1 MTADPR
7 PGSIHPATG
16 EALDHVPWN
25 EPSEVAAVVERAR
38 AAQRGW
44 AATPLPERSRR
55 VLSLGRRIA
64 ERRDEVLV
72 ILGQEM
78 GRASA
83 DSLMSEVATIV
94 DYTKGAV
101 TVANQALAPEKVALS
116 PLTFPGKKAV
126 VEQVPRGVIG
136 IIEPWNYPLLQ
147 FHKALYPALLAGNG
161 VVLKPSEHTPRTALW
176 LARQCEDLFP
186 AGLVGIVVGG
196 GDVGAALV
204 EADIDGLVFTGS
216 VRTGKKV
223 AARAAERL
231 IPFSVEL
238 GGKDA
243 ALVLAD
249 CDLSRTVQGL
259 TWATM
264 HNAGQDCSAVER
276 IYVENAVADA
286 FVDKFTAAVERLRT
300 TPNEELDVPPLQNL
314 NQLRIVQAHVADA
327 VAKGATVRCG
337 GEATGAGYGYLPTVL
352 DHCDMGM
359 EVVTEETFGPVVAIV
374 RVQDV
379 DEAVDRANASRF
391 GLGGSVWT
399 SDLRRGEQVARRLEV
414 GLAHVN
420 THKFAGVI
428 PSIPWTGT
436 KETGTGIAA
445 SRHAYHTFARPR
457 TVIVDKNSDPEAFWL
472 PVSNELLEMGH
483 TLVEFQL
490 GSFMR
495 VFRLLGVLKKRV
507 AQVSGK

>member
-1 MTADPR
+1 MSADPR
-7 PGSIHPATG
+7 PGSVNPATG
-16 EALDHVPWN
+16 EALDDVPWN
-25 EPSEVAAVVERAR
+25 EPSEVAAVIERAR
-38 AAQRGW
+38 SAQRGW
-44 AATPLPERSRR
+44 AATPLAERSRR
-55 VLSLGRRIA
+55 VLDLGRRIA
-64 ERRDEVLV
+64 EQRHEVLALLD
-72 ILGQEM
+72 IEM

-83 DSLMSEVATIV
+83 DSLISEVATIV

-101 TVANQALAPEKVALS
+101 AVASQALS
-116 PLTFPGKKAV
+116 PERVSLSALTFPGKKAV

-147 FHKALYPALLAGNG
+147 FHKSIFPALLAGNG

-176 LARQCEDLFP
+176 LAKLCEDLFP

-196 GDVGAALV
+196 GAVGAALV
-204 EADIDGLVFTGS
+204 EGDIDGLVFTGS
-216 VRTGKKV
+216 VATGKKV

-243 ALVLAD
+243 AIVLAD
-249 CDLSRTVQGL
+249 CDLDRTVQGL
-259 TWATM
+259 VWASM

-276 IYVENAVADA
+276 IYVEDAVADA
-286 FVDKFTAAVERLRT
+286 FIDKFTASVERLRT
-300 TPNEELDVPPLQNL
+300 TPSEEVDVGPLQNI
-314 NQLRIVQAHVADA
+314 NQLRIVEAHVADA
-327 VAKGATVRCG
+327 VEKGATLRCG
-337 GEATGAGYGYLPTVL
+337 GKATGTGYGYLPTVL

-359 EVVTEETFGPVVAIV
+359 DVVTEETFGPVVAIV
-374 RVQDV
+374 RVANT
-379 DEAVDRANASRF
+379 DEAVSRANASRF

-399 SDLRRGEQVARRLEV
+399 RDLRRGEQIARRLEV

-457 TVIVDKNSDPEAFWL
+457 TVIVDKNSAPEAFWL
-472 PVSNELLEMGH
+472 PVSSELLDMGH
-483 TLVEFQL
+483 TLAEFQL
-490 GSFMR
+490 GSFTR
-495 VFRLLGVLKKRV
+495 VFRLLGLLRKRV
-507 AQVSGK
+507 AKVSGK

>member
-7 PGSIHPATG
+7 PGSVHPATG
-16 EALDHVPWN
+16 APLEDVPWN
-25 EPSEVAAVVERAR
+25 DPTEVAAVVERAR

-44 AATPLPERSRR
+44 AATPLAERARR
-55 VLSLGRRIA
+55 VLDLGRRIA
-64 ERRDEVLV
+64 ERREEVLV
-72 ILGQEM
+72 LLDQEM
-78 GRASA
+78 GRATA
-83 DSLMSEVATIV
+83 DSLISEVATVV
-94 DYTKGAV
+94 DYTKGVVSVGTA
-101 TVANQALAPEKVALS
+101 ALAPERVALS
-116 PLTFPGKKAV
+116 AVNFPGKRAV

-147 FHKALYPALLAGNG
+147 FSKSLFPALLAGNG

-176 LARQCEDLFP
+176 LASLCEDLFP
-186 AGLVGIVVGG
+186 PGLVGIVIGG
-196 GDVGAALV
+196 GEVGSALV

-216 VRTGKKV
+216 VRTGKRV

-243 ALVLAD
+243 AIVLAD
-249 CDLSRTVQGL
+249 CDLDRTVQGL
-259 TWATM
+259 VWASM

-276 IYVENAVADA
+276 IYVETGIADA
-286 FVDKFTAAVERLRT
+286 FVDKLTASVERLRT
-300 TPNEELDVPPLQNL
+300 TPSEEVDVGPLQNAA
-314 NQLRIVQAHVADA
+314 QLRIVQAHVDDA
-327 VAKGATVRCG
+327 VGKGATVRCG
-337 GEATGAGYGYLPTVL
+337 GSATGAGYGFAPTVL

-359 EVVTEETFGPVVAIV
+359 DVVTEETFGPVVAII
-374 RVQDV
+374 RVKDA

-399 SDLRRGEQVARRLEV
+399 RDLAKGERIARRLEV

-428 PSIPWTGT
+428 PAIPWTGT

-457 TVIVDKNSDPEAFWL
+457 TVIVDKNSDPEPFWL
-472 PVSNELLEMGH
+472 PVSSELLEMGH
-483 TLVEFQL
+483 TLAEFQL
-490 GSFMR
+490 GRFMR
-495 VFRLLGVLKKRV
+495 VFSLLGLLRKRV
-507 AQVSGK
+507 ARVKGK